1 MGVSTLMGTLPA
13 SLSPGLLALGQELAT
28 QNQDALGWLCS
39 TTRNVVSYSDPQTRQ
54 RVQHNLDHAVGLLCV
69 AHSMAVF
76 ESGFPNIYWPV
87 LLDPPEVRRLN
98 AYRHIR
104 CCAANG
110 FTGVRPSDD
119 YADFDL
125 VMASD
130 LPLRGVIS
138 HTDKVIV
145 LSLDVLSDL
154 SVLIREVINKAIVA
168 AYHP

>member
-1 MGVSTLMGTLPA
+1 MGVSSLMGKLPA
-13 SLSPGLLALGQELAT
+13 SLSPGLLVLGQELAT

-69 AHSMAVF
+69 AHIMAVF
-76 ESGFPNIYWPV
+76 ELGFPNIYWPV
-87 LLDPPEVRRLN
+87 ILDPADVRRLF

-110 FTGVRPSDD
+110 FTGVRPQDD

-130 LPLRGVIS
+130 LPLRGVIN
-138 HTDKVIV
+138 HTDKAIV

-154 SVLIREVINKAIVA
+154 SLFTREVINKAIVA
-168 AYHP
+168 AHHQ